1 MDRAAIDRL
10 LASAVR
16 PATRV
21 VVLPG
26 LGAQITLR
34 RPTREEATRVMAAA
48 GAEDDA
54 QARMLIGVLRWAL
67 VDDHGHAPLL
77 TSYGEAAGFFNAVP
91 ETDLPVLMS
100 ALGELFN
107 EVADTGALDVEAG
120 KVS

>member
-1 MDRAAIDRL
+1 MDRGAIERL

-21 VVLPG
+21 VQLPS

-48 GAEDDA
+48 GSEDDA

-77 TSYGEAAGFFNAVP
+77 TSYAEAAGFFNAVP
-91 ETDLPVLMS
+91 EADLPALMA

-107 EVADTGALDVEAG
+107 EVADTEALDVEAG
-120 KVS
+120 KAS